1 MEEQQPKKQRIIED
15 NNRMSQLPDN
25 LLGIILSFLTM
36 REAVRTSVLSTRWR
50 YLWTTS
56 LSNLNFDVDNM
67 LDTKQCS
74 VTCNNTMFSC
84 DQLYSFRRKRMI
96 AFLNSVHHFLLHLN
110 SDLKVEKLKVYFSFC
125 HDEYGSYLDQWIKF
139 AISRGIEELDLGL
152 LENSFFHAPGNDELY
167 DFPCDILLC
176 DDGTARGIRSSLKC
190 LRLAYCNLA
199 PSFLGL
205 NTLTTLDLMGV
216 NLKSDE
222 NLQCLLS
229 NCCVL
234 EWLGL
239 YECKNINHLVIRHP
253 LCHRLKYLSVCD
265 CFNLGVIE
273 INGID
278 LEKFEYNA
286 YFTINLLFNNVPQ
299 LKTIYSDRRRVGEGM
314 VWTLSRLPIVLPQL
328 ETLLLPCSCY
338 LEAGIMPERLPTF
351 PNLKNLSIIE
361 IARFKRELL
370 WIATLLK
377 ASPSLQI
384 LELHLC
390 TYDDVEE
397 PREIRKP
404 PMFPH
409 DHLKEVVI
417 TGMRGYLSE
426 IEIAIYLLNNAMT
439 LDRMEID
446 PR

>member
-15 NNRMSQLPDN
+15 DDRISQLPDN

-36 REAVRTSVLSTRWR
+36 REAVRTSALSTRWR
-50 YLWTTS
+50 Y
-56 LSNLNFDVDNM
+56 
-67 LDTKQCS
+67 
-74 VTCNNTMFSC
+74 
-84 DQLYSFRRKRMI
+84 QLYSFTWKRML

-125 HDEYGSYLDQWIKF
+125 YDEYGSSLDQWIKI

-152 LENSFFHAPGNDELY
+152 LEDRF
-167 DFPCDILLC
+167 FPC
-176 DDGTARGIRSSLKC
+176 
-190 LRLAYCNLA
+190 
-199 PSFLGL
+199 PSFLGF
-205 NTLTTLDLMGV
+205 NTLTMLDLMGI

-222 NLQCLLS
+222 NLHNLLS
-229 NCCVL
+229 NCWVL
-234 EWLGL
+234 EWLRL
-239 YECKNINHLVIRHP
+239 YQCENIDHLSIRHP
-253 LCHRLKYLSVCD
+253 LCRRLKYFNVYD
-265 CFNLGVIE
+265 CFNSGVIE

-278 LEKFEYNA
+278 LEKFEYKA

-299 LKTIYSDRRRVGEGM
+299 LKTLYSDINHWR
-314 VWTLSRLPIVLPQL
+314 
-328 ETLLLPCSCY
+328 
-338 LEAGIMPERLPTF
+338 AGIMPVRLPTF

-361 IARFKRELL
+361 IAIFKRELL

-384 LELHLC
+384 LELHNC
-390 TYDDVEE
+390 EE
-397 PREIRKP
+397 PRENRKP
-404 PMFPH
+404 HMFPH

-446 PR
+446 PRQRLRSYSKQIMREFMRNTDTHVMTRAKTRPWLKPKLAIRTQDSVE